1 MQFFKLFN
9 LDDAGITIDSKDI
22 MINEFFNNVN
32 NFYDSIEFALNLYDY
47 DIIKNLL
54 NFFYENDEIKK
65 FILDIF
71 NKSANLSEEEI
82 KKLIYNI
89 FHILL
94 FIDPKIIDVTYF
106 DYDNELILTEV
117 RIFNEIKKQTL
128 KISDQDED
136 KKNFY
141 DIVTY

>member
-1 MQFFKLFN
+1 
-9 LDDAGITIDSKDI
+9 

-32 NFYDSIEFALNLYDY
+32 NYYDSIEFTLNLYDY

-65 FILDIF
+65 FILDMF
-71 NKSANLSEEEI
+71 NKGVNLSEEEI
-82 KKLIYNI
+82 KKLICSI

-94 FIDPKIIDVTYF
+94 FIDPKIIDVTDF

-136 KKNFY
+136 KKIFY